1 MNNKKLVFFVA
12 AAVFIALLWSAQQD
26 SPSADAGTSGAA
38 LPTNGL
44 VGKTVSDAAREASST
59 VPVAA
64 PSSPQN

>member
-1 MNNKKLVFFVA
+1 MNIKKLIFFTATAVFVA
-12 AAVFIALLWSAQQD
+12 ILWAAQQD
-26 SPSADAGTSGAA
+26 SPSADADTSGAA